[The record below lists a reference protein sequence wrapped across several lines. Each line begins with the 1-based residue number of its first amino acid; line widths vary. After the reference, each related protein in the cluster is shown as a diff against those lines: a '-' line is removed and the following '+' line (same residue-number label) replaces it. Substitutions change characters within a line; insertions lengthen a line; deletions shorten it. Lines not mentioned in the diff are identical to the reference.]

1 MHGEQPPVDVEAAEP
16 SAPRAPKEGPPVI
29 LQVLPNLVTGGA
41 ERGCVDMAIA
51 IGEAGGIPLVAS
63 EGGPMVRELD
73 RAGVRHITLP
83 LATKNPWKIYNNA
96 ESLERIIEQYD
107 VDIVHARSRAPAWSA
122 WMAARRTG
130 VPFMTTFHA
139 PYNFSNRLKRL
150 YNSVM
155 VRGDR
160 VIAISEF
167 IREHIVENYDV
178 DPSKIRLI
186 HRGVDIDAF
195 DPEKVTTARLI
206 QFSKSWNLPED
217 RPIVLLPA
225 RLTRWKGQ
233 LVMIE
238 ALAKL
243 GRTDLVCLFVG
254 SDQGRTGY
262 REELERKIREHGL
275 TGVVRLTDHCA
286 EMPVAYRLATVVVSP
301 AIEPEAFGRV
311 IVEAQA
317 MGKPV
322 IISAAGACRE
332 TVLEGETGWVVP
344 PGDADGLAHAL
355 EQALSLPPERL
366 EEVGKRA
373 RAFVESRY
381 TKTRMCEATLAVY
394 AELLGIAPEPT
405 EEAEEA
411 FAENG
416 EA

>member
-1 MHGEQPPVDVEAAEP
+1 MHGEQPPVDVEADRAP
-16 SAPRAPKEGPPVI
+16 APRAPKEGPPVI

-51 IGEAGGIPLVAS
+51 IQEAGGIPLVAS

-73 RAGVRHITLP
+73 RAGIRHVTLP
-83 LATKNPWKIYNNA
+83 LTTKNPWKIRKNA
-96 ESLERIIEQYD
+96 DSLERIIAQFG

-122 WMAARRTG
+122 YFAAKRAG

-155 VRGDR
+155 VRGER

-167 IREHIVENYDV
+167 IRDHIISNYQV

-186 HRGVDIDAF
+186 HRGIDIDAF
-195 DPEKVTTARLI
+195 DPEKISTARLVRFI
-206 QFSKSWNLPED
+206 KNWNLPED

-233 LVMIE
+233 LVMID

-243 GRTDLVCLFVG
+243 GREDLVCLLVG

-262 REELERKIREHGL
+262 REELEREIREHGL
-275 TGVVRLTDHCA
+275 QGVVRLTDHCA

-344 PGDADGLAHAL
+344 PGDADALADAL
-355 EQALSLPPERL
+355 DQALSLTPERL
-366 EEVGKRA
+366 EEVGQRA
-373 RAFVESRY
+373 RAFVESRF
-381 TKTRMCEATLAVY
+381 TKTRMCEATLGVY
-394 AELLGIAPEPT
+394 AELLGIAPES
-405 EEAEEA
+405 EETGTG
-411 FAENG
+411 G